1 MSQEPQKSD
10 APDYSKTLFL
20 PQTEFPMR
28 AGLPQREPEILKY
41 WNEIDLYGKL
51 RESAEGRA
59 KFVLHDGPPYANGN
73 IHIGHAL
80 NKILKDVVTKSQ
92 QMLGFD
98 SNYVPGWD
106 CHGLPIEWKI
116 EEENYRSK
124 GKPKPDF
131 RDSTAMVA
139 FRKECR
145 AYATHWLNVQRE
157 EFKRLGII
165 GDWDHPYATM
175 DYAAE
180 AQIARE
186 LMKFAANGTLYR
198 GSKPVM
204 WSVVEK
210 TALAE
215 AEVEY
220 EDYTSD
226 MVWVKF
232 PVTSPAHGVLA
243 EAAVVIWTTTPW
255 TLPGNR
261 AISFSPKIA
270 YGLYKV
276 TDAPADNWAKTGD
289 LLILADALAEEVFK
303 QARVTAFEKVRDLPG
318 DTLDAVECAHPLKGF
333 GGGYEFTVPLLPG
346 DHVTDDT
353 GTGFVHTAPGHGRED
368 FDVWT
373 ANARD
378 LDARGINT
386 AIPYTVDEN
395 GAYTDHAPGF
405 TGKRVINDKGEKGD
419 ANDAVIKAL
428 VEAGKLLARG
438 RLKHQYPHS
447 WRSKKPVIFRNT
459 PQWFIAM
466 DKDIA
471 VDGKTTH
478 GDTLRARAL
487 HAISVTQWV
496 PPSGQ
501 NRINGM
507 IAGRPDWVISRQRAW
522 GVPIAV
528 FVRDNGDG
536 SAEILQDEIVN
547 QRIVEAFMEEG
558 ADAWYMDGAR
568 ERFLGER
575 SAEDWNKV
583 DDILDVWFDSG
594 STHAFVLE
602 DRQNFPN
609 LGNIVRK
616 VDGGD
621 DTVMYLEGSDQH
633 RGWFHSSLLESS
645 GTRGRAPYDVVLTHG
660 FTLDENGRKMSK
672 SLGNT
677 VEPQKV
683 MKDSGADILRL
694 WVCAT
699 DYADDQRIGP
709 EILKNTI
716 ETYRKLRNSIRWML
730 GTLHHFDPSDS
741 VAHADMPELER
752 LMLHE
757 LAKRA
762 TIVRNAYAEFDY
774 KTVVATL
781 AAFMNTE
788 LSAFYFDIR
797 KDTLYCD
804 PPSSTARKAALTA
817 IDIICDA
824 ILRWLAPVLSF
835 TCEEAWRMYRPNAEA
850 SVHLTL
856 FPEGFDQF
864 RDERLA
870 AKWETIRNVRRV
882 VTGALEL
889 ERAAKNIGSSLEAS
903 PLVYVSDKNV
913 FATLFDVDMAE
924 VCITSNAMVTNDD
937 APAGAFTLADVP
949 NVAVVVEK
957 AIGTKCARSWKI
969 LPTVGEDPEYP
980 DVSPRDAQALR
991 EWKALAAGEKPAVAV
1006 EEAAKPVA
1014 VVEQPAVEPEQ
1025 QAEQAPKHG
1034 PSEEVTADE
1043 TVKKVVPALV
1053 EAPAAPTAAKAKKAP
1068 AAKKPLAKKPVEA
1081 KTEAVTAEAK
1091 KTVAKKAKTRKTT
1104 AKKTTAKKANA
1115 KKAAAKKAATKKAKA
1130 KTTKAGKAKA
1140 GKAAKS
1146 KPAFSAKKGAG
1157 KAAKK
1162 AGKKIAKKAA
1172 GKPPAAKAKKK
1183 KKKAR

>member
-1 MSQEPQKSD
+1 MSEKPQKSD
-10 APDYSKTLFL
+10 STDYSKTLFL
-20 PQTEFPMR
+20 PETEFPMR
-28 AGLPQREPEILKY
+28 AGLPQREPEILKS
-41 WNEIDLYGKL
+41 WNRIGLYDRL
-51 RESAEGRA
+51 RETSKGRA

-124 GKPKPDF
+124 GKTKPDF
-131 RDSTAMVA
+131 RDSAAMVA

-145 AYATHWLNVQRE
+145 AYATHWLDVQRE

-175 DYAAE
+175 SYPAE

-226 MVWVKF
+226 TVWVKF
-232 PVTSPAHGVLA
+232 PVVGRKSGFPVIGIGQTPEDAARLR
-243 EAAVVIWTTTPW
+243 EAWGNASIVIWTTTPW

-261 AISFSPKIA
+261 AIA
-270 YGLYKV
+270 YSKKLKYV
-276 TDAPADNWAKTGD
+276 
-289 LLILADALAEEVFK
+289 LLVPGN
-303 QARVTAFEKVRDLPG
+303 DLPRPDNVEEAAEITG
-318 DTLDAVECAHPLKGF
+318 VTVEQYETARHEINAARRAYIEKNGRGSLLVASNLQLPFLAATRIAHGVFEAIEIDTASLDGLVCAHPLRGF
-333 GGGYEFTVPLLPG
+333 GYDFDVPLLSG

-373 ANARD
+373 ANARE
-378 LDARGINT
+378 LEARGINT
-386 AIPYTVDEN
+386 TIPYTVDEN
-395 GAYTDHAPGF
+395 GALTAQAPGF
-405 TGKRVINDKGEKGD
+405 TGKRIINDKGEKGD
-419 ANDAVIKAL
+419 ANEAVIKAL
-428 VEAGKLLARG
+428 VEKCVLLARG

-466 DKDIA
+466 DKDI
-471 VDGKTTH
+471 VDNGRAKP

-487 HAISVTQWV
+487 QAISVTQWV
-496 PPSGQ
+496 PPAGQ

-507 IAGRPDWVISRQRAW
+507 IVNRPDWVISRQRAW

-528 FVRDNGDG
+528 FVREKSDG
-536 SAEILQDEIVN
+536 SAEILKDEAVN
-547 QRIVEAFMEEG
+547 QRIAEAFEKEG

-568 ERFLGER
+568 ERFLG
-575 SAEDWNKV
+575 SKANEDWKKV
-583 DDILDVWFDSG
+583 DDICDVWFDSG

-602 DRQNFPN
+602 DPVHFPG
-609 LGNIVRK
+609 LAGIKRK
-616 VDGGD
+616 IDGGQ

-645 GTRGRAPYDVVLTHG
+645 GTRGRAPFDVVLTHG

-683 MKDSGADILRL
+683 IAQSGADILRL

-716 ETYRKLRNSIRWML
+716 ETYRKLRNTIRWML
-730 GTLHHFDPSDS
+730 GTLHHFKPTDE
-741 VAHADMPELER
+741 VATADMPELER
-752 LMLHE
+752 LMLHRLSE
-757 LAKRA
+757 IDAV
-762 TIVRNAYAEFDY
+762 VREAYAAFDY
-774 KTVVATL
+774 KTVVASLTH
-781 AAFMNTE
+781 FMNTD

-797 KDTLYCD
+797 KDILYCD
-804 PPSSTARKAALTA
+804 PPSSTTRKAALTA
-817 IDIICDA
+817 VDTICDA
-824 ILRWLAPVLSF
+824 ILKWLAPVTSF
-835 TCEEAWRMYRPNAEA
+835 TADEAWFMYRPDGSP
-850 SVHLTL
+850 SVHLLT
-856 FPEGFDQF
+856 FPDNLAGF
-864 RDERLA
+864 RDEALA
-870 AKWETIRNVRRV
+870 AKWETIRDVRRV

-889 ERAAKNIGSSLEAS
+889 ERAAKRIGSSLEAS
-903 PLVYVSDKNV
+903 PLVYVSDKAV
-913 FATLFDVDMAE
+913 FATLFDIDLAE
-924 VCITSNAMVTNDD
+924 VCITSNAMVTNEE
-937 APAGAFTLADVP
+937 APAGAFRLNDVP

-957 AIGTKCARSWKI
+957 AVGRKCARSWKI
-969 LPTVGEDPEYP
+969 LPTVGDDAEYP
-980 DVSPRDAQALR
+980 DVSPRDAIALR
-991 EWKALAAGEKPAVAV
+991 EWKALG
-1006 EEAAKPVA
+1006 
-1014 VVEQPAVEPEQ
+1014 
-1025 QAEQAPKHG
+1025 
-1034 PSEEVTADE
+1034 VT
-1043 TVKKVVPALV
+1043 P
-1053 EAPAAPTAAKAKKAP
+1053 
-1068 AAKKPLAKKPVEA
+1068 
-1081 KTEAVTAEAK
+1081 
-1091 KTVAKKAKTRKTT
+1091 
-1104 AKKTTAKKANA
+1104 
-1115 KKAAAKKAATKKAKA
+1115 
-1130 KTTKAGKAKA
+1130 
-1140 GKAAKS
+1140 
-1146 KPAFSAKKGAG
+1146 
-1157 KAAKK
+1157 
-1162 AGKKIAKKAA
+1162 
-1172 GKPPAAKAKKK
+1172 
-1183 KKKAR
+1183 

>member
-1 MSQEPQKSD
+1 MSEKLQKPETS
-10 APDYSKTLFL
+10 DYSKTLFL

-28 AGLPQREPEILKY
+28 AGLPQREPEILKI
-41 WNEIDLYGKL
+41 WNEIGLYERL
-51 RESAEGRA
+51 RKAAAGRP

-80 NKILKDVVTKSQ
+80 NKILKDVVTKSR

-124 GKPKPDF
+124 GKQKPDF

-175 DYAAE
+175 DYFAE

-226 MVWVKF
+226 TVWVKF
-232 PVTSPAHGVLA
+232 PVRLSAGDTSQEVGDLSHASI
-243 EAAVVIWTTTPW
+243 VIWTTTPW

-261 AISFSPKIA
+261 AISFSSKIP
-270 YGLYKV
+270 YGLYRV
-276 TDAPADNWAKTGD
+276 TDAPIDNWTKVGD
-289 LLILADALAEEVFK
+289 LLVLADVLADGVLK
-303 QARVTAFEKVRDLPG
+303 QARATTWERVRSVAADDL
-318 DTLDAVECAHPLKGF
+318 AVMTCAHPLQNLS
-333 GGGYEFTVPLLPG
+333 GGYTFKIPLLEG
-346 DHVTDDT
+346 EHVTDDT

-368 FDVWT
+368 FDVWMS
-373 ANARD
+373 NARE
-378 LDARGINT
+378 LESRGINT
-386 AIPYTVDEN
+386 TIPYTVDEN
-395 GAYTDHAPGF
+395 GALTDQAPGF
-405 TGKRVINDKGEKGD
+405 AGKRVINDKGEKGD
-419 ANDAVIKAL
+419 ANEAVIKAL
-428 VEAGKLLARG
+428 IDTGMLLARG

-466 DKDIA
+466 DRPMGWAWHTGAAHERRLTAMNLLLSDDISA
-471 VDGKTTH
+471 DDGAMRKYSVDRDTA
-478 GDTLRARAL
+478 DSPLTLRERAL

-496 PPSGQ
+496 PPAGQ
-501 NRINGM
+501 NRITGM

-528 FVRDNGDG
+528 FVREKADG
-536 SAEILQDEIVN
+536 SAEILQDDAVN
-547 QRIVEAFMEEG
+547 KRIADAFEREG

-568 ERFLGER
+568 ERFLG
-575 SAEDWNKV
+575 SLANEDWKKI
-583 DDILDVWFDSG
+583 DDICDVWFDSG

-602 DRQNFPN
+602 DPVHFPG
-609 LGNIVRK
+609 LAGIKRK
-616 VDGGD
+616 VDGGA

-633 RGWFHSSLLESS
+633 RGWFHSSLLESC

-683 MKDSGADILRL
+683 MAQSGADILRL

-709 EILKNTI
+709 AILKNTI

-730 GTLHHFDPSDS
+730 GTLHHFNRVDA

-752 LMLHE
+752 LMLHQ
-757 LAKRA
+757 LAEQA
-762 TIVRNAYAEFDY
+762 AIVRKAYAEFDY
-774 KTVVATL
+774 KTVVASL
-781 AAFMNTE
+781 SAFMNTE

-804 PPSSTARKAALTA
+804 PPSSLARKAALTA
-817 IDIICDA
+817 IDMICDA
-824 ILRWLAPVLSF
+824 ILRWFAPVLSF
-835 TCEEAWRMYRPNAEA
+835 TCEEAWQLYRPGAEP

-856 FPEGFDQF
+856 FPEGIETL
-864 RDERLA
+864 RDDALA
-870 AKWETIRNVRRV
+870 AKWETIRQVRRV
-882 VTGALEL
+882 VTGALEV
-889 ERAAKNIGSSLEAS
+889 ERAAKRIGSSLEAS
-903 PLVYVSDKNV
+903 PLVYVSDKAIFN
-913 FATLFDVDMAE
+913 TLFDIDLAE
-924 VCITSNAMVTNDD
+924 VCITSNAMVSNED
-937 APAGAFTLADVP
+937 APADAFRLNDVP
-949 NVAVVVEK
+949 GVGVVVEK
-957 AIGTKCARSWKI
+957 AVGIKCARSWKI
-969 LPTVGEDPEYP
+969 LPTVGEDADYP
-980 DVSPRDAQALR
+980 DVSPRDALALR
-991 EWKALAAGEKPAVAV
+991 EWKALG
-1006 EEAAKPVA
+1006 
-1014 VVEQPAVEPEQ
+1014 VVV
-1025 QAEQAPKHG
+1025 
-1034 PSEEVTADE
+1034 
-1043 TVKKVVPALV
+1043 
-1053 EAPAAPTAAKAKKAP
+1053 
-1068 AAKKPLAKKPVEA
+1068 
-1081 KTEAVTAEAK
+1081 
-1091 KTVAKKAKTRKTT
+1091 
-1104 AKKTTAKKANA
+1104 
-1115 KKAAAKKAATKKAKA
+1115 
-1130 KTTKAGKAKA
+1130 
-1140 GKAAKS
+1140 
-1146 KPAFSAKKGAG
+1146 
-1157 KAAKK
+1157 
-1162 AGKKIAKKAA
+1162 
-1172 GKPPAAKAKKK
+1172 
-1183 KKKAR
+1183 

>member
-1 MSQEPQKSD
+1 MSEKPQKSD
-10 APDYSKTLFL
+10 SADYSRTLYL

-28 AGLPQREPEILKY
+28 AGLPQREPEILKR
-41 WNEIDLYGKL
+41 WNEIGLYGRL
-51 RESAEGRA
+51 REKAAGRA

-124 GKPKPDF
+124 GKQKPDF

-139 FRKECR
+139 FRRECR
-145 AYATHWLNVQRE
+145 AYAGHWLNVQRE

-180 AQIARE
+180 AAIARE

-215 AEVEY
+215 AEIEY

-226 MVWVKF
+226 TVWVKF

-243 EAAVVIWTTTPW
+243 TASVVIWTTTPW

-261 AISFSPKIA
+261 AISFSPKIS

-276 TDAPADNWAKTGD
+276 TDAASDNWAKNGD
-289 LLILADALAEEVFK
+289 LLILADALAEGVFK
-303 QARVTAFEKVRDLPG
+303 QARVAAYEKVREIPA
-318 DTLDAVECAHPLKGF
+318 DTLDAVECVHPLRGVD
-333 GGGYEFTVPLLPG
+333 GGYQFTVPLLPG

-368 FDVWT
+368 FEVWM
-373 ANARD
+373 ANARE
-378 LDARGINT
+378 LEQRGIST
-386 AIPYTVDEN
+386 TIPYTVDEN
-395 GAYTDHAPGF
+395 GAFTDHAPGF

-419 ANDAVIKAL
+419 ANEAVIKAL
-428 VEAGKLLARG
+428 VGAGMLLARG

-471 VDGKTTH
+471 DNGNAKP
-478 GDTLRARAL
+478 GDTLRARAM

-496 PPSGQ
+496 PPSGR

-507 IAGRPDWVISRQRAW
+507 IDSKPDWVISRQRAW

-528 FVRDNGDG
+528 FVREKGDG

-547 QRIVEAFMEEG
+547 HRIAEAFSEEG

-568 ERFLGER
+568 ERFLGPR
-575 SAEDWNKV
+575 AGEDWKKV
-583 DDILDVWFDSG
+583 DDICDVWFDSG

-602 DRQNFPN
+602 DRQHFPQ
-609 LGNIVRK
+609 LGHIVRK
-616 VDGGD
+616 IDGGA

-633 RGWFHSSLLESS
+633 RGWFQSSLLESS
-645 GTRGRAPYDVVLTHG
+645 GTRGRAPFDVVLTHG

-672 SLGNT
+672 SVGNT

-683 MKDSGADILRL
+683 IAQSGADILRL

-716 ETYRKLRNSIRWML
+716 ETYRKLRNSMRWML
-730 GTLHHFDPSDS
+730 GTLHHFKRDDA
-741 VAHADMPELER
+741 VAHAEMPELER
-752 LMLHE
+752 LMLHQ
-757 LAKRA
+757 LAEQA
-762 TIVRNAYAEFDY
+762 AIVRKAYAEFDY
-774 KTVVATL
+774 KTVVASL
-781 AAFMNTE
+781 SAFMNTE

-804 PPSSTARKAALTA
+804 PPSSLARKAALTA

-824 ILRWLAPVLSF
+824 ILKWLAPVLSF
-835 TCEEAWRMYRPNAEA
+835 TAEEAWRMYRPDAEP

-856 FPEGFDQF
+856 FPEGFDAF
-864 RDERLA
+864 RDEKLA
-870 AKWETIRNVRRV
+870 AKWEIIRNVRRV

-903 PLVYVSDKNV
+903 PLVYVSDKTIFN
-913 FATLFDVDMAE
+913 TLFGIDLAE
-924 VCITSNAMVTNDD
+924 VFITSNAMATNED
-937 APAGAFTLADVP
+937 APADAFRLNEVP
-949 NVAVVVEK
+949 GVAVVVEK
-957 AIGTKCARSWKI
+957 AVGIKCARSWKI
-969 LPTVGEDPEYP
+969 SADVGSDPEYP
-980 DVSPRDAQALR
+980 GVSPRDAKALR
-991 EWKALAAGEKPAVAV
+991 EWKALGMSV
-1006 EEAAKPVA
+1006 
-1014 VVEQPAVEPEQ
+1014 
-1025 QAEQAPKHG
+1025 
-1034 PSEEVTADE
+1034 
-1043 TVKKVVPALV
+1043 
-1053 EAPAAPTAAKAKKAP
+1053 
-1068 AAKKPLAKKPVEA
+1068 
-1081 KTEAVTAEAK
+1081 
-1091 KTVAKKAKTRKTT
+1091 
-1104 AKKTTAKKANA
+1104 
-1115 KKAAAKKAATKKAKA
+1115 
-1130 KTTKAGKAKA
+1130 
-1140 GKAAKS
+1140 
-1146 KPAFSAKKGAG
+1146 
-1157 KAAKK
+1157 
-1162 AGKKIAKKAA
+1162 
-1172 GKPPAAKAKKK
+1172 
-1183 KKKAR
+1183 

>member
-1 MSQEPQKSD
+1 MSDKPQKSD
-10 APDYSKTLFL
+10 APKSEAHDYSKTLFL

-28 AGLPQREPEILKY
+28 AGLPQREPEILKR
-41 WNEIDLYGKL
+41 WNEIGLYDRL
-51 RESAEGRA
+51 RKTAAGRP

-124 GKPKPDF
+124 GKQKPDF
-131 RDSTAMVA
+131 RDSAAMVA

-145 AYATHWLNVQRE
+145 AYANHWLDVQRE

-165 GDWDHPYATM
+165 GDWDHRYATM
-175 DYAAE
+175 DYFAE

-226 MVWVKF
+226 TVWVKF
-232 PVTSPAHGVLA
+232 PVSSPVHGALA
-243 EAAVVIWTTTPW
+243 SASIVIWTTTPW

-276 TDAPADNWAKTGD
+276 TDAAADNWAKPGD
-289 LLILADALAEEVFK
+289 LLILADALAESVFK
-303 QARVTAFEKVRDLPG
+303 QARVIAYEKVRDIPA
-318 DTLDAVECAHPLKGF
+318 DTLDVVECAHPLKGLA
-333 GGGYEFTVPLLPG
+333 GGYEFTVPLLPG

-368 FDVWT
+368 FDVWMS
-373 ANARD
+373 NARE
-378 LDARGINT
+378 LETRGINT
-386 AIPYTVDEN
+386 TIPYTVDEN
-395 GAYTDHAPGF
+395 GALTNQAPGF
-405 TGKRVINDKGEKGD
+405 EGKRVINDKGEKGD
-419 ANDAVIKAL
+419 ANEAVIKAL
-428 VEAGKLLARG
+428 VERGMLLARG

-471 VDGKTTH
+471 DSGKSKS

-487 HAISVTQWV
+487 QAISVTQWV
-496 PPSGQ
+496 PQSGQ

-507 IAGRPDWVISRQRAW
+507 INSKPDWVISRQRAW

-528 FVRDNGDG
+528 FVREKGDG
-536 SAEILQDEIVN
+536 SAEILQDEAVN
-547 QRIVEAFMEEG
+547 ARIADAFEKEG

-568 ERFLGER
+568 ERFLGSRANE
-575 SAEDWNKV
+575 EWKKV
-583 DDILDVWFDSG
+583 DDICDVWFDSG

-602 DRQNFPN
+602 DPVHFPG
-609 LGNIVRK
+609 LAGIKRK

-633 RGWFHSSLLESS
+633 RGWFQSSLLESC
-645 GTRGRAPYDVVLTHG
+645 GTRGRAPFDVVLTHG

-672 SLGNT
+672 SVGNT

-730 GTLHHFDPSDS
+730 GTLHHFKSEDLDAVQSLSDF
-741 VAHADMPELER
+741 PELER
-752 LMLHE
+752 LMLHQ
-757 LAKRA
+757 LAGQAMTVQK
-762 TIVRNAYAEFDY
+762 AYAEFDY
-774 KTVVATL
+774 KTVVSSLST
-781 AAFMNTE
+781 FMNTE

-804 PPSSTARKAALTA
+804 PPSSTTRKAALVV
-817 IDIICDA
+817 IDIICEA
-824 ILRWLAPVLSF
+824 ILKWFAPVLSF
-835 TCEEAWRMYRPNAEA
+835 TCEEAWQLFSPDDEP

-856 FPEGFDQF
+856 FPDGHELV
-864 RDERLA
+864 RDDALA
-870 AKWETIRNVRRV
+870 AKWETIRDVRRV
-882 VTGALEL
+882 VTGALEV
-889 ERAAKNIGSSLEAS
+889 ERAAKRIGSSLEAS
-903 PLVYVSDKNV
+903 PVIYVSDR
-913 FATLFDVDMAE
+913 AILGTLFNVDLAE
-924 VCITSNAMVTNDD
+924 VCITSNYEVREDE
-937 APAGAFTLADVP
+937 APADAFRLKDVP
-949 NVAVVVEK
+949 GVAVVVEK
-957 AIGTKCARSWKI
+957 AVGTKCARSWKI

-980 DVSPRDAQALR
+980 DVSPRDAEALR
-991 EWKALAAGEKPAVAV
+991 EWKALG
-1006 EEAAKPVA
+1006 
-1014 VVEQPAVEPEQ
+1014 
-1025 QAEQAPKHG
+1025 
-1034 PSEEVTADE
+1034 VT
-1043 TVKKVVPALV
+1043 V
-1053 EAPAAPTAAKAKKAP
+1053 
-1068 AAKKPLAKKPVEA
+1068 
-1081 KTEAVTAEAK
+1081 
-1091 KTVAKKAKTRKTT
+1091 
-1104 AKKTTAKKANA
+1104 
-1115 KKAAAKKAATKKAKA
+1115 
-1130 KTTKAGKAKA
+1130 
-1140 GKAAKS
+1140 
-1146 KPAFSAKKGAG
+1146 
-1157 KAAKK
+1157 
-1162 AGKKIAKKAA
+1162 
-1172 GKPPAAKAKKK
+1172 
-1183 KKKAR
+1183 